1 MGDHQLLPVRWMAP
15 ETIRYNSR
23 KFSAASDVWAFGVVV
38 WEIFTF
44 GQRPYYNLSN
54 QEVWFLV
61 SISGNA
67 DEKISD
73 EQVRNIF
80 RSVFSEMYNYCVCQY
95 NYVRP
100 VLLFQPRNASTR
112 AYYIYITK
120 FALRI
125 LIVLVWNIT
134 IHS

>member
-61 SISGNA
+61 SIFLEMRTKKFLTSKSGIYFGLYFQ
-67 DEKISD
+67 KCTI
-73 EQVRNIF
+73 I
-80 RSVFSEMYNYCVCQY
+80 VF
-95 NYVRP
+95 
-100 VLLFQPRNASTR
+100 AST
-112 AYYIYITK
+112 IM
-120 FALRI
+120 
-125 LIVLVWNIT
+125 
-134 IHS
+134 